1 MPKYKVEVCVDGSM
15 TFVVEARDKEEAE
28 NIACDKAWK
37 LVDDTTFIMSFPAN
51 EVE

>member
-15 TFVVEARDKEEAE
+15 TFEIEAKDKKEAE
-28 NIACDKAWK
+28 RIACDNAWE
-37 LVDDTTFIMSFPAN
+37 LVDDTTFIMPFPAM